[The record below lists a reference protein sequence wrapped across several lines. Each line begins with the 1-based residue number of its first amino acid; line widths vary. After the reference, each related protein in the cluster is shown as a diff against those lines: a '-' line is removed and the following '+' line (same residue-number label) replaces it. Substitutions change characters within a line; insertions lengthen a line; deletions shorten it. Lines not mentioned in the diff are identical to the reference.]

1 MLLLAL
7 LAIIVP
13 LFLLVVLK
21 LSARLGMSI
30 SALVIAATAF
40 IAWKMTPLA
49 IGASA
54 AQATHRA
61 LTIGLIL
68 FGAVT
73 LLRTLQETGAM
84 ERIKLGLH
92 AISSDMRVQTVLVAF
107 AFVSLIEGISG
118 FGTPSIVAAPLLMV
132 LGFRPLAAA
141 SLALLGDTVA
151 CTFGAVGTPLI
162 VGLENVPIYS
172 ANLVAVVGAQVTVFD
187 LVIATLLPLGLV
199 AVLIFSFGGQS
210 VRQKWRALS
219 EIAPWALVIG
229 LVYSLTAFV
238 AVRIFAPEFT
248 SIIAGAVS
256 LVAAALSAKNRWLIP
271 REPWRHHANA
281 DTTEKTVSK
290 KIAHIPL
297 WRAWLPYG
305 VVIIL
310 LLITR
315 AIPSV
320 KQFMSSA
327 INASW
332 SSIFGIESISSSWA
346 VLYSPGVI
354 LLIAALVAA
363 LVGRKSLQ
371 PLLAGSASSLRT
383 TLTALSALVPTL
395 IMVQIF
401 TNSGVNTSEL
411 VAMPVFIGQALAE
424 TFGQFWMAIAPALGA
439 IGAFIAGSSTVS
451 TLTMAPIQYGIAL
464 DAQLPFVSVLALQMS
479 GAAAGNTIAI
489 HNVVAASVVVGLTHR
504 EGLIIRKLIV
514 PTLLYILLAAVIGLA
529 VLQLSA

>member
-7 LAIIVP
+7 LAIIVQ
-13 LFLLVVLK
+13 LFLLVVFNM
-21 LSARLGMSI
+21 SARVGMTI
-30 SALVIAATAF
+30 SAFVVAITAY

-49 IGASA
+49 IGASV

-68 FGAVT
+68 FGAIT

-84 ERIKLGLH
+84 DRIKLGLH

-172 ANLVAVVGAQVTVFD
+172 SNLVAVVGAQVTIFD
-187 LVIATLLPLGLV
+187 LVIANLLPLGLV
-199 AVLIFSFGGQS
+199 AVLVFSFGGQS
-210 VRQKWRALS
+210 TRQKWRAMR
-219 EIAPWALVIG
+219 EIAPWAIFIG

-256 LVAAALSAKNRWLIP
+256 LIVAALSAKHRWLIP
-271 REPWRHHANA
+271 KEAWRHHAKA
-281 DTTEKTVSK
+281 DTTEEAVSK
-290 KIAHIPL
+290 KISRMPL
-297 WRAWLPYG
+297 WKAWLPYG
-305 VVIIL
+305 AVILL

-315 AIPSV
+315 VIPPV
-320 KQFMSSA
+320 KQFMNSA
-327 INASW
+327 IDAGWNT
-332 SSIFGIESISSSWA
+332 IFGIESISSSWA
-346 VLYSPGVI
+346 ILYSPGII

-363 LVGRKSLQ
+363 IIGRKSLK
-371 PLLAGSASSLRT
+371 PLLTGSKSSLKT
-383 TLTALSALVPTL
+383 TASALSALIPTL

-401 TNSGVNTSEL
+401 TNSGINTSGI

-424 TFGQFWMAIAPALGA
+424 TFGQFWMAVAPALGA

-464 DAQLPFVSVLALQMS
+464 DAQLPFVSVLALQMA

-504 EGLIIRKLIV
+504 EGLIIRKLII
-514 PTLLYILLAAVIGLA
+514 PTVIYVLIAALIGIIA
-529 VLQLSA
+529 LQFAT